1 MMKKNVLSAGGIIDK
16 LISHFAVKNDGELAE
31 KININRQT
39 IAGWRHRNSINIV
52 RKVVNKLE
60 LMKEIFPDDDKV
72 CDEEIDNVTSAIFV
86 EVYRVAIENDELY
99 NLRSIL
105 IKFSNDTGRVGNIS
119 LPEN

>member
-1 MMKKNVLSAGGIIDK
+1 MKKNVLSAGGIIDK